1 MNKRRVDDEEGGGG
15 GGGGRLYPTLSA
27 DSVEARG
34 APIDSVH
41 GTIAYGSDS
50 NYRLKM
56 EKEREK
62 KEERRERER
71 EKENTRLYP
80 HEESKIVS

>member
-1 MNKRRVDDEEGGGG
+1 MNKRRVDDEGGGGG

-56 EKEREK
+56 EKG
-62 KEERRERER
+62 RRRRKGERER
-71 EKENTRLYP
+71 EKESTRLYP

>member
-1 MNKRRVDDEEGGGG
+1 MNKRRVDDEGGG

-71 EKENTRLYP
+71 EREYASLP
-80 HEESKIVS
+80 P